1 MVGLTRL
8 GGWVLEVVSDTGDD
22 NTGKVRSLKET
33 LRKVRT
39 AEAERSDVV
48 VELRDA
54 ERARLE
60 LLADELR
67 GVFAEV
73 PAEDEQFIFTV
84 AAGTPSRL
92 WVDMTAFVVM
102 GRDRRT
108 YRFLKDTRLGRS
120 IILET
125 AKLEDIAD
133 TITQYVAERI
143 IERERAIEGD
153 WLLKRVTREDA
164 GRRRDT
170 RETRSE
176 RRPLFATEPRDEAA
190 PAVAARSSMTQA
202 LVDGRTLGW
211 VVAAFLAGILIAVT
225 VLFGYAWT
233 AAG

>member
-1 MVGLTRL
+1 M
-8 GGWVLEVVSDTGDD
+8 SDTGDD

-84 AAGTPSRL
+84 AAGTPPRL
-92 WVDMTAFVVM
+92 WIDMTAFVVM

-108 YRFLKDTRLGRS
+108 YRFLKDTRIGRS
-120 IILET
+120 IILES
-125 AKLEDIAD
+125 AKLEDMAD
-133 TITQYVAERI
+133 TITHYVAERI
-143 IERERAIEGD
+143 IERERAVEGD
-153 WLLKRVTREDA
+153 WLLKRVARDD
-164 GRRRDT
+164 GNRRREARDV
-170 RETRSE
+170 RPE
-176 RRPLFATEPRDEAA
+176 RRTLFSPEAREELP
-190 PAVAARSSMTQA
+190 PASAARPSAAAAWMDS
-202 LVDGRTLGW
+202 RTLGW
-211 VVAAFLAGILIAVT
+211 VVAAFLAGILIGVT